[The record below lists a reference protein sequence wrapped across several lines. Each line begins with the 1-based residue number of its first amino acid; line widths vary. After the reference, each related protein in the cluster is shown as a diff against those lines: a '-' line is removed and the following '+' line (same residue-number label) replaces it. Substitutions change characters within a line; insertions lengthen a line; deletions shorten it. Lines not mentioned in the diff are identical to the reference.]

1 MCLWSI
7 SWLCVFPAVARPA
20 LLLCGSQHGQVVE
33 APWCTLLS
41 VSLQTRGL
49 VPLLG
54 EMAFR
59 EAETGMRPCR
69 AASSCGFLVQE
80 ETVPETY
87 HVVVVVVCF
96 FQSSEVFYF
105 SFTCYALSS

>member
-49 VPLLG
+49 VPLLRG
-54 EMAFR
+54 NGLQGGR
-59 EAETGMRPCR
+59 DGDEAVPGGFFMWIPCTGRDC
-69 AASSCGFLVQE
+69 S
-80 ETVPETY
+80 
-87 HVVVVVVCF
+87 
-96 FQSSEVFYF
+96 
-105 SFTCYALSS
+105 